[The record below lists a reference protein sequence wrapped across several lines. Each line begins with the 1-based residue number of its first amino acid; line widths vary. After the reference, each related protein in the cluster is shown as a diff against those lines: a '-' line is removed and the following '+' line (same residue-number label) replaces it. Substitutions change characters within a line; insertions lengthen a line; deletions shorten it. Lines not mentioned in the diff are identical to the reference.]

1 MQQKREIGAHEEDP
15 RVRRTRKLLQDAL
28 VELIGDHSFES
39 ITVRDIAHTATV
51 NHATFYR
58 HYQDKYHLAQAVFA
72 EAFDSMVLAVGSPK
86 KPLLEDDAD
95 SPDFQKAWTFLF
107 KHVAENARLYR
118 TLFNESGNTAFIR
131 RIRSHFASIVKER
144 VETRIKQNKTV
155 GALRGVVKSSKSDI
169 PYTLV
174 ANLLIGTIAWWLEE
188 GQQYDSDQVIEWTR
202 KLLRNGFGG
211 LLRGFP

>member
-1 MQQKREIGAHEEDP
+1 MQQKRETGADEQDP

-28 VELIGDHSFES
+28 VELMGDRSFES

-58 HYQDKYHLAQAVFA
+58 HYPDKYHLAQAVFA
-72 EAFDSMVLAVGSPK
+72 EAFDSMVSAGGSPN
-86 KPLLEDDAD
+86 KPLPDAD
-95 SPDFQKAWTFLF
+95 SPDFQKAWTVLF
-107 KHVAENARLYR
+107 KYVADNARLYR

-131 RIRSHFASIVKER
+131 GIRSHFASIVKER
-144 VETRIKQNKTV
+144 TETRIKQNAAI
-155 GALRGVVKSSKSDI
+155 GALRGVVKRPKSEL

>member
-1 MQQKREIGAHEEDP
+1 MRQKRESGANEKDP

-28 VELIGDHSFES
+28 VELIGDRSFES
-39 ITVRDIAHTATV
+39 ITVRDIARAATV

-58 HYQDKYHLAQAVFA
+58 HYQDKYHLAQAVFT
-72 EAFDSMVLAVGSPK
+72 EAFDSMALALGSPDK
-86 KPLLEDDAD
+86 QLEDAAD

-107 KHVAENARLYR
+107 KHVADHARLYR
-118 TLFNESGNTAFIR
+118 ALFNESGNTEFIR
-131 RIRSHFASIVKER
+131 RIRSYFASIAKDR
-144 VETRIKQNKTV
+144 METRVKQTA
-155 GALRGVVKSSKSDI
+155 GAVQGAVKRPKSDI
-169 PYTLV
+169 PYTLI
-174 ANLLIGTIAWWLEE
+174 ANLLIGTIAWWLED

>member
-1 MQQKREIGAHEEDP
+1 MQQKRESGAQGEDP

-28 VELIGDHSFES
+28 VELIGDRSFES
-39 ITVRDIAHTATV
+39 ITVRDIARAATV

-58 HYQDKYHLAQAVFA
+58 HYQDKYHLAQAVFTD
-72 EAFDSMVLAVGSPK
+72 AFDSMALALGSPDK
-86 KPLLEDDAD
+86 QLEDTAN

-107 KHVAENARLYR
+107 KHVADNARLYR
-118 TLFNESGNTAFIR
+118 ALFNESGNTEFIR
-131 RIRSHFASIVKER
+131 RIRSYFSSIAKQR
-144 VETRIKQNKTV
+144 METRFKQNNAA
-155 GALRGVVKSSKSDI
+155 GALRGAVKRPKSDI
-169 PYTLV
+169 PYALI
-174 ANLLIGTIAWWLEE
+174 ANLLIGTIAWWLED